1 MEKQLFADH
10 APEQRKAFL
19 QDNADSI
26 ELTSYTRKFTH
37 EELAEFKDKLS
48 TVAININSIAIEK
61 KDVMDEFKDRM
72 KPLNIEHSDLLEK
85 IHNKAEVVEEDC
97 FKMISHEEGMV
108 GFYNQLGELVY
119 SRPILPQEKQ
129 STIFNINRKVQ

>member
-1 MEKQLFADH
+1 MEKQLFADY
-10 APEQRKAFL
+10 APEQRRAFL

-26 ELTSYTRKFTH
+26 ELTSYTRRFTH

-48 TVAININSIAIEK
+48 TVAIDINSISIEK
-61 KDVMDEFKDRM
+61 KEVMDNFKDRM
-72 KPLNIEHSDLLEK
+72 KPLNVEHSDLLEK

-108 GFYNQLGELVY
+108 GFYNQIGELVY